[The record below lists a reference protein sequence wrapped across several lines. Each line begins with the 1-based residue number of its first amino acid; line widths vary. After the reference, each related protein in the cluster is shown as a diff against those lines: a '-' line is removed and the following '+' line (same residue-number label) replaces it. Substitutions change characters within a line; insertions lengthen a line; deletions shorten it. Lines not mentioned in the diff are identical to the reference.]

1 MEQTLKQQKNDP
13 AIAKILAGY
22 RLPPSIPFGTE
33 LAPVMFRADYRG
45 GRWQDGGLVPFGPVA
60 VNPAS
65 TALQFAQQAF
75 EGMKAY
81 RAGDERPVLFRPNLN
96 WRRFARSAQRLRM
109 PVVPAALFADALSS
123 VASSLARFIPG
134 GRGQSLYLRPTLF
147 GLDAHFAV
155 KGSDS
160 FTFVLIASPS
170 DAYYSKPIR
179 VMVERINCRAAAGG
193 TGAEKVGG
201 NYGASLLAS
210 ENCVAHGFDQPLW
223 LDPTSRKNIEE
234 LSAMN
239 FMAVI
244 DGGLH
249 TPSLSGSLLEG
260 VTRSSLLTL
269 AQHLAIETTER
280 VMPVDELISDVA
292 AGRCTELF
300 ACGTGAIVA
309 PIGTIGEA
317 DGTKFDLPVV
327 NRMSLQLRDA
337 LLDIQ
342 EGKAR
347 DPFGWVVDATDLTGL
362 TRYIEAGVSR

>member
-1 MEQTLKQQKNDP
+1 MAQALKQQKYNP
-13 AIAKILAGY
+13 VVTEILANY
-22 RLPPSIPFGTE
+22 RLPHSIPFGVE
-33 LAPVMFRADYRG
+33 LAPVMFRADCHA
-45 GRWQDGGLVPFGPVA
+45 GRWQDGDLVQFGPVA

-81 RAGDERPVLFRPNLN
+81 RASGERPVLFRPNLN
-96 WRRFARSAQRLRM
+96 WRRFGRSAQRLRM

-147 GLDAHFAV
+147 GVDAHFAV
-155 KGSDS
+155 KGSEN
-160 FTFVLIASPS
+160 FVFVLVASPS

-179 VMVERINCRAAAGG
+179 VMVERSNCRAATGG

-210 ENCVAHGFDQPLW
+210 ENCAARGYDQPLW
-223 LDPTSRKNIEE
+223 LDPASRKNIEE

-260 VTRSSLLTL
+260 VTRASLLTL
-269 AQHLAIETTER
+269 AKHLGIRTTER
-280 VMPVDELISDVA
+280 VMPVDELIRDIA

-317 DGTKFDLPVV
+317 DGTKFELPVV
-327 NRMSLQLRDA
+327 NRMSFQLRDA

-342 EGKAR
+342 EGKAG
-347 DPFGWVVDATDLTGL
+347 DPFGWVADATDPDAL
-362 TRYIEAGVSR
+362 TRFIEAP